1 MEGEIKYL
9 DTFYLANGDKLTRYR
24 RYFNGKMEIIEIIK
38 PKIKLYPDDQKLC
51 LMLQLNNVINELK
64 RWRNEQRNS

>member
-9 DTFYLANGDKLTRYR
+9 DTFYLTNGDKVTRYR

-38 PKIKLYPDDQKLC
+38 PKIKLYPDD
-51 LMLQLNNVINELK
+51 
-64 RWRNEQRNS
+64 

>member
-9 DTFYLANGDKLTRYR
+9 DTFYLTNGDKVTRYR

-51 LMLQLNNVINELK
+51 LMIQLNNVINELT
-64 RWRNEQRNS
+64 E